1 MEEVVFKNLIY
12 VSFDKL
18 VDISEYHSSTEK
30 EKEYYKKYKA
40 GGLTVL
46 FKNKSLSIIPEDIN
60 YLYNDLLLKNFIAVY
75 NGENVRQDLWEKE
88 LFVLDLVTTVDKDLK
103 IIEYSRRDNETS
115 QELIVPK
122 GLFLK
127 ELYKNILLFNEFYSK
142 AHNEDLSFWDEKIEE
157 VKTLLEA

>member
-75 NGENVRQDLWEKE
+75 NVEYVRQDLWEKE
-88 LFVLDLVTTVDKDLK
+88 LFVLDYD
-103 IIEYSRRDNETS
+103 
-115 QELIVPK
+115 
-122 GLFLK
+122 
-127 ELYKNILLFNEFYSK
+127 
-142 AHNEDLSFWDEKIEE
+142 
-157 VKTLLEA
+157 